1 MEGLYK
7 QMKNLLGFS
16 EELSEATE
24 ETKMANETTL
34 ADGTTIMTDSDAFEV
49 GSIVF
54 VKGDDDERMAL
65 PSGSYELSDG
75 SKIEVVDGEVVGMG
89 SEEAVQE
96 EEELSTEEVVEEV
109 TEEVEA
115 SKEEVETETEA
126 KEEIDLSNYM
136 TKADGLELGKL
147 ITEAIELQLNEKLE
161 ELTQAQN
168 NKIEDV
174 KKMSAQKNFKH
185 TPKAPAKAV
194 EVKQSMSQDDRIFAI
209 FNKAKNK

>member
-1 MEGLYK
+1 MEGLYTK
-7 QMKNLLGFS
+7 MKDLLGFT
-16 EELSEATE
+16 EKLSEATE
-24 ETKMANETTL
+24 ETKMATETTL

-49 GSIVF
+49 GSLVF

-75 SKIEVVDGEVVGMG
+75 SKIEVVDGEVTGMG
-89 SEEAVQE
+89 SEEAVEE
-96 EEELSTEEVVEEV
+96 EEELSAEEVVEEA

-115 SKEEVETETEA
+115 SKEEET
-126 KEEIDLSNYM
+126 KEIDLSNYM

>member
-1 MEGLYK
+1 MEGLYTK
-7 QMKNLLGFS
+7 MKDLLGFT
-16 EELSEATE
+16 EKLSEATE
-24 ETKMANETTL
+24 ETKMATETTL

-49 GSIVF
+49 GSLVF

-75 SKIEVVDGEVVGMG
+75 SKIEVVDGEVTGMG
-89 SEEAVQE
+89 SDEAVEE
-96 EEELSTEEVVEEV
+96 EEELSAEEVVEEA

-115 SKEEVETETEA
+115 SKEEET
-126 KEEIDLSNYM
+126 KEIDLSNYM

-194 EVKQSMSQDDRIFAI
+194 EVKQAMSQDDRIFAI

>member
-1 MEGLYK
+1 MEGLYTK
-7 QMKNLLGFS
+7 MKDLLGFT
-16 EELSEATE
+16 EKLSEATE
-24 ETKMANETTL
+24 ETKMATETTL

-49 GSIVF
+49 GSLVF

-75 SKIEVVDGEVVGMG
+75 SKIEVVDGEVTGMG
-89 SEEAVQE
+89 SDEAVEE
-96 EEELSTEEVVEEV
+96 EEELSAEEVVEEV
-109 TEEVEA
+109 VEESTEEVEA
-115 SKEEVETETEA
+115 SKEEET
-126 KEEIDLSNYM
+126 KEIDLSNYM

-194 EVKQSMSQDDRIFAI
+194 EVKQAMSQDDRIFAI

>member
-1 MEGLYK
+1 MEGLYTK
-7 QMKNLLGFS
+7 MKDLLGFT
-16 EELSEATE
+16 EKLSEATE
-24 ETKMANETTL
+24 ETKMATETTL

-49 GSIVF
+49 GSLVF

-75 SKIEVVDGEVVGMG
+75 SKIEVVDGEVTGMG
-89 SEEAVQE
+89 SDEAVEEE
-96 EEELSTEEVVEEV
+96 EEELSAEEVVEEA

-115 SKEEVETETEA
+115 SKEEET
-126 KEEIDLSNYM
+126 KEIDLSNYM